1 MTITEIKDTI
11 IAAAMVCVV
20 VAAHDIALHLTYG
33 GRASAWRPTRPLPVI
48 SPAQADQIRR

>member
-1 MTITEIKDTI
+1 MTVTQVKNTLIV
-11 IAAAMVCVV
+11 AALVCVV